1 MFSIRYFCLAAVS
14 STLISCSTNT
24 SITNKSAD
32 LVLSNAQVY
41 TVDQNQ
47 PWAEAVAVKE
57 GKIVFVGSNEAVQSW
72 VGEGTKQQ
80 DLQGKLV
87 LPGFID
93 SHAHPVSGGAYVRS
107 LALDT
112 YAGPEDWLKA
122 IAVYAAVNPEAP
134 LLFGYGFLASSF
146 GLDGPTAAQ
155 LDSVV
160 ADRPVFILDEGF
172 HGGWANTKAIELL
185 NINKSTPDPVPGFS
199 YYKRDAEGNPTGY
212 FLEGTAF
219 EAMEKLDVINA
230 RRVTV
235 GTNDVFDIMNSYG
248 ITAVFDAGA
257 SDVDEFQVEV
267 LDKLYEQGEF
277 TLRMVASHVVDSVD
291 KLDTAIE
298 KMKEKKKNTKRPM
311 YHINTLKIMNDGTI
325 EGRTAGMFEDYQGEE
340 GNNGATVFSQEQL
353 NNLVTQAGGEEIDVH
368 IHALGERTIA
378 ESLTAIEKAKKMH
391 PNSTARY
398 AITHVQV
405 IRDEEIQRFTDLG
418 VTVQSTPLWTSY
430 DTFGEQYVS
439 KAQFNRYFRFN
450 SLKQAGVKMAFGSDY
465 PATGAGTLGMS
476 PLYNIEIG
484 HTRQDPGEP
493 SAKVQP
499 NENERLDLE
508 TLIKGYT
515 IDGAYQLH
523 MEDQIGSITVGKFA
537 DMVVLEDN
545 LFETSPY
552 EIAKIKVEQTFLG
565 GEVVYERGQ

>member
-1 MFSIRYFCLAAVS
+1 MVSIRYFCLAAVS
-14 STLISCSTNT
+14 SALISCSTNT
-24 SITNKSAD
+24 SIINKSAD

-47 PWAEAVAVKE
+47 PWAEAIAVKE

-122 IAVYAAVNPEAP
+122 IAVYAVVNPEAP

-172 HGGWANTKAIELL
+172 HGGWANTKAMELL
-185 NINKSTPDPVPGFS
+185 NINKSTSDPVPGFS

-235 GTNDVFDIMNSYG
+235 GANDVFDIMNSYG

-267 LDKLYEQGEF
+267 LDKLYEQGEL

-298 KMKEKKKNTKRPM
+298 KIKEKKKNTKRPM

-353 NNLVTQAGGEEIDVH
+353 NSLITQAGGEEIDVH

-418 VTVQSTPLWTSY
+418 VTVQSTPLWASY

-439 KAQFNRYFRFN
+439 KDQFNRYFRFN

-493 SAKVQP
+493 NAKVQP